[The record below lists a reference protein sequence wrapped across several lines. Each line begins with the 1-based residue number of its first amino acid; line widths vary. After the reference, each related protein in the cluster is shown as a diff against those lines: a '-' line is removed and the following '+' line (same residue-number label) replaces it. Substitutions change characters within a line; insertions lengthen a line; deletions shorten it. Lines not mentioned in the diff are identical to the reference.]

1 MEVTKMKIMK
11 KIAPYVLALG
21 VGASALTGCATT
33 QIANK
38 PAQQTEQKKY
48 ATIDEA
54 MKVLGVRSP
63 NMIETNLPDGYKTS
77 RFESPDLRTL
87 AGIYAGTV
95 EVKRTENGYIT
106 TGSYSEFQHPDAMR
120 RVLQEADT
128 NKDKIITRQEL
139 RDLEM
144 RLYKENAK

>member
-1 MEVTKMKIMK
+1 MTIMK

-33 QIANK
+33 Q
-38 PAQQTEQKKY
+38 Y

-63 NMIETNLPDGYKTS
+63 SMIEMNLPDGYKTS
-77 RFESPDLRTL
+77 RFEDANLRTL

-95 EVKRTENGYIT
+95 EVKRTENRYT
-106 TGSYSEFQHPDAMR
+106 ANGSYSQIQHPDAMR
-120 RVLQEADT
+120 RVLREADT
-128 NKDKIITRQEL
+128 NKDKIITRQES
-139 RDLEM
+139 RDLAM
-144 RLYKENAK
+144 RLFEEIAK